1 MRCATVAKSSPV
13 KSSQAPA
20 QLMPLSRQARQRR
33 RNRVTSHA
41 ITTDYLTSILLPMA
55 TTLAFAVY
63 IHSR

>member
-1 MRCATVAKSSPV
+1 MAKSSPHTPV
-13 KSSQAPA
+13 
-20 QLMPLSRQARQRR
+20 PLSRQARQRR
-33 RNRVTSHA
+33 RNRATSHA